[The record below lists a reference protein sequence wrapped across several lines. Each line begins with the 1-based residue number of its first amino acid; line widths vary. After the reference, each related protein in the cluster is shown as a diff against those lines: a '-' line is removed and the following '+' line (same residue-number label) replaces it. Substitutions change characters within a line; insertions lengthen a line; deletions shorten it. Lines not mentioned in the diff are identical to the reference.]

1 MIDLCRLL
9 EDMVRAV
16 VDHPDEV
23 KVSSEEDS
31 EGIKL
36 TLNVSEEDMGMV
48 IGRHGNIARALR
60 TVVKAAAKLSDQKV
74 VVEIR

>member
-23 KVSSEEDS
+23 KVSSEENS

-48 IGRHGNIARALR
+48 IGKHGNIARALR

>member
-31 EGIKL
+31 EGVKL
-36 TLNVSEEDMGMV
+36 TLNVSESDMGMV
-48 IGRHGNIARALR
+48 IGKHGNIARALR

>member
-48 IGRHGNIARALR
+48 IGKHGNIARALR